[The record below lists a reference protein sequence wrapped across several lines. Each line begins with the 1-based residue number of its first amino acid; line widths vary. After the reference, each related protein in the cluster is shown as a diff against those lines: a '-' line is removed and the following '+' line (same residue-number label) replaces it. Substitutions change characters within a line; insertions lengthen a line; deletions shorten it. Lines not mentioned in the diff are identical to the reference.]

1 MAGGFLFSNR
11 EPTIYCLQEAHFRV
25 KDTQTEGKGMEKDF
39 SYKQKLQESRGS
51 KTHIRQKRVKTKA
64 VKKDKEGHYIMIKG
78 PIQEENITFVNMYVP
93 EMTTHSSILAWKIPQ
108 TSLAGSWG
116 CKELDTTW
124 RLNNNKNI
132 GTSKYIKQ
140 IPKTRKGR
148 NQQQYNSRRL

>member
-78 PIQEENITFVNMYVP
+78 
-93 EMTTHSSILAWKIPQ
+93 SIPQ
-108 TSLAGSWG
+108 EG
-116 CKELDTTW
+116 TTI
-124 RLNNNKNI
+124 LNIYALKHR
-132 GTSKYIKQ
+132 GT
-140 IPKTRKGR
+140 
-148 NQQQYNSRRL
+148 